1 MFTLEFVKDLLERLA
16 DHIAKDVHATTMGH
30 TKNNL
35 GYTMLNEFIKGNLKS
50 RNKRFTTFNTK
61 TLGGIEF
68 VG

>member
-1 MFTLEFVKDLLERLA
+1 VFTLEFVKDLLERLA
-16 DHIAKDVHATTMGH
+16 DNVTKDVHAATMRH

-50 RNKRFTTFNTK
+50 RNKRFTTLNTK

-68 VG
+68 VS